1 MLWAKRNAGKDD
13 RKPPPINS
21 HIEHESEN
29 PRSLKNWCRV
39 VCEISCKVQILA
51 RIRAF
56 RLSRILIG
64 RESQLC
70 TGRIVKTDVDAS
82 FYCVFLKPHD
92 IRAEERTQDSRER
105 PALSERSSVGPE
117 HSGRSEYLEDVAGS
131 NPAVPTLH
139 FQLKRI

>member
-39 VCEISCKVQILA
+39 VCEISCNVQIIA
-51 RIRAF
+51 QIRAF

-82 FYCVFLKPHD
+82 FYRVFLKPHD
-92 IRAEERTQDSRER
+92 IREEERTQDSRDR
-105 PALSERSSVGPE
+105 PALSERSSE
-117 HSGRSEYLEDVAGS
+117 GRANTTARHKQGVVTQVRFLPFRLYIFS
-131 NPAVPTLH
+131 
-139 FQLKRI
+139 

>member
-1 MLWAKRNAGKDD
+1 MVREWAKRNAGKDD

-29 PRSLKNWCRV
+29 PRSLKNRCRV

-56 RLSRILIG
+56 WLSRILIG
-64 RESQLC
+64 RESQSC
-70 TGRIVKTDVDAS
+70 TGRIVKTNVDAS
-82 FYCVFLKPHD
+82 FYRVFLKPHD

-105 PALSERSSVGPE
+105 PALSECSSVGRALRTVGI
-117 HSGRSEYLEDVAGS
+117 S
-131 NPAVPTLH
+131 
-139 FQLKRI
+139 